1 MGVIDRNSQAT
12 ILEDLEEPLRTTVED
27 DAPVVVA
34 VVVLADE
41 QVIRGFE
48 CVVLESVRLSALES
62 EACAEEAVLGFELCI
77 VCSNFLLEVVIEGV
91 DCVLA
96 HSDSIVIDGID

>member
-77 VCSNFLLEVVIEGV
+77 VCSNFLLEGV